1 MRYFAQFVVP
11 IAIFLVVL
19 FFALRQSR
27 TTVSE
32 DGSEQR
38 ADRAT
43 FLTILCLGS
52 LVAVA
57 LGYFFHNYLG

>member
-1 MRYFAQFVVP
+1 MRYFAQFIVP
-11 IAIFLVVL
+11 IGIFLLVL

-27 TTVSE
+27 AKVSD
-32 DGSEQR
+32 DGGEQG

>member
-1 MRYFAQFVVP
+1 MRYFAQFIVP
-11 IAIFLVVL
+11 ISLFLVVL
-19 FFALRQSR
+19 YFALRRSRAGHSDDSGEQS
-27 TTVSE
+27 
-32 DGSEQR
+32 
-38 ADRAT
+38 ANRAT